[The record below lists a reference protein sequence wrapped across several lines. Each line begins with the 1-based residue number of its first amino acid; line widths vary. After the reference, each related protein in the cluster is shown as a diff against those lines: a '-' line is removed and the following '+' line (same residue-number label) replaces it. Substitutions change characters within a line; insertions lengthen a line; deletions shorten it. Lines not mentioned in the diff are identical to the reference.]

1 MANSVKIANPSEAG
15 VWPDCFANIGGVP
28 PEDAYPPTGDFYRI
42 TNKQKPTRKC
52 LASDYDKDPDLLDMR
67 SGLQLTCSYGVSV
80 QNTIEGARLTLGRF
94 KNATQRRFIA
104 KGSLSCEVGRIK
116 QTFQAEYHH
125 TLWTFKGVE
134 IHKYFSCVEVVEPK

>member
-1 MANSVKIANPSEAG
+1 MTNSAKTADSLGG
-15 VWPDCFANIGGVP
+15 VWPDCFANADGVP
-28 PEDAYPPTGDFYRI
+28 PEDAYPPSGDFYRI

-67 SGLQLTCSYGVSV
+67 SGLQLICSYGVSV
-80 QNTIEGARLTLGRF
+80 QNTIEGARITLGRF
-94 KNATQRRFIA
+94 KNATQRRYITKA
-104 KGSLSCEVGRIK
+104 SLTGEVGRVK

-125 TLWTFKGVE
+125 TLWVFKGTE